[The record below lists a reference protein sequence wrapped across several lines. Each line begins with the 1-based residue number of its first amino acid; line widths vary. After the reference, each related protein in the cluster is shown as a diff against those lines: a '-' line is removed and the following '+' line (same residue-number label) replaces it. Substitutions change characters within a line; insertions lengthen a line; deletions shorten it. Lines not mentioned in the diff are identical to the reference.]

1 MGQHLSLLQIY
12 IPEHFAE
19 NAVANLVQHTGGA
32 KSDTGVENSDKFL
45 CQWVLRDA
53 QGRIV
58 HQGESPLSAIPKS
71 GNVQVVVPASRV
83 LLAQVRVPT
92 RNRRKMLQLL
102 PYAVEEKLM
111 YDPDAI
117 HVAAGPQLLNGE
129 TVVALID
136 KGWMKRV
143 LSVLQSNGLS
153 PCQMLPETLLPA
165 VSPGKWTVVWNGRE
179 GFVRKDSVSGSSL
192 DGGNPETPPLGLMLA
207 VKEAAS
213 KGNAPQKISLQL
225 TKGAEMPSLE
235 SWASKLDVVVSLE
248 PVWEWYSATD
258 KLDKGINLLQGD
270 FAPAGFNSDWLTK
283 YKLPLIL
290 AGLILLLQFGG
301 GVIEWFILDYQK
313 HQLENQIQQ
322 AFRQAFP
329 EAKVIVDAPLQMQR
343 NLAELRHGKGLS
355 DPADFLPMLAKVA
368 PLISQLG
375 MVTAQDLQYDNGILK
390 ISLQLKASQT
400 AEQIRN
406 RFQNAGVKMEVEK
419 IEVPKSGG
427 TMVHLIIKGGIS

>member
-19 NAVANLVQHTGGA
+19 NTVATIVQSTGG
-32 KSDTGVENSDKFL
+32 SESEVGVESSDKSL
-45 CQWVLRDA
+45 CQWVLRDT

-58 HQGESPLSAIPKS
+58 HRGDSPLSAIPKAD
-71 GNVQVVVPASRV
+71 NVQVVVPASMV

-143 LSVLQSNGLS
+143 LSELQSNGLL
-153 PCQMLPETLLPA
+153 PRQMLPETLLPC
-165 VSPGKWTVVWNGRE
+165 VSPGKWTMVWNGRE
-179 GFVRKDSVSGSSL
+179 GFVRKDSVSGSSI
-192 DGGNPETPPLGLMLA
+192 DGGNLETPPLGLMLA
-207 VKEAAS
+207 VKEAAA
-213 KGNAPQKISLQL
+213 KGNAPQKIRLQL

-235 SWASKLDVVVSLE
+235 SWATKLDVAVSLE
-248 PVWEWYSATD
+248 PIWEWYSATD
-258 KLDKGINLLQGD
+258 KLDKGINLLQGE

-301 GVIEWFILDYQK
+301 GITEWSILTYQK

-322 AFRQAFP
+322 FFHQAFP

-343 NLAELRHGKGLS
+343 NLAQLRHAKGLS
-355 DPADFLPMLAKVA
+355 DPTDFLPMLAKVV
-368 PLISQLG
+368 PLLSQSG
-375 MVTAQDLQYDNGILK
+375 MVIAQDLQYDNGILK

-400 AEQIRN
+400 AEQIRS

-419 IEVPKSGG
+419 IEVLKSGG
-427 TMVHLIIKGGIS
+427 IIAHLIVKGGVS